1 MVPWTVACQ
10 VPRPWDSPGKN
21 TRASCHPFSR
31 GSSWPRDQAWVS
43 CIAGRFLTI
52 WATGEAY
59 THRHVRAHSHSHG
72 RRAGSCPHAL
82 WLQRVLAVIRDTK
95 LVSGRHITSAEGWR
109 WAIVCVPWV
118 RCEGGLPYVGQRP
131 AVTSLEGYRAS
142 ISMLRNLK
150 LSKLLIIFMVENF
163 SDSLNVSYPILVL
176 YFVFMTIGKVFLS
189 FVLSRWL
196 LKNLSE
202 QPPESFLPL
211 FSLLI
216 FLTINSWDSMDE
228 AQD

>member
-1 MVPWTVACQ
+1 M
-10 VPRPWDSPGKN
+10 
-21 TRASCHPFSR
+21 
-31 GSSWPRDQAWVS
+31 
-43 CIAGRFLTI
+43 
-52 WATGEAY
+52 
-59 THRHVRAHSHSHG
+59 
-72 RRAGSCPHAL
+72 
-82 WLQRVLAVIRDTK
+82 
-95 LVSGRHITSAEGWR
+95 
-109 WAIVCVPWV
+109 
-118 RCEGGLPYVGQRP
+118 GQRP

-189 FVLSRWL
+189 FILSRWL

-216 FLTINSWDSMDE
+216 FLTINS
-228 AQD
+228 